1 MGGLLSKTL
10 IQDSNDNVVNALLG
24 MPIEKIEKDISK
36 SQKQFLT
43 EVLLFKELPFVQ
55 RMIFMA
61 TPHRGSEIAAWSLV
75 RWSNSLITL
84 PKNLVDRTR
93 DISRSIMIKT
103 KLIKNK
109 DPIYLH
115 TGLQN
120 LDPDSKSL
128 RLLEELPFVKRVT
141 YHTISGN
148 DKKAGI
154 PGGTDGI
161 VPYWSSHL
169 DGASSEM
176 IVKSGHSVQDKPSAI
191 EEVRRL
197 LLLHLAE
204 NGLLD
209 STQVPDAAQ

>member
-1 MGGLLSKTL
+1 
-10 IQDSNDNVVNALLG
+10 

-128 RLLEELPFVKRVT
+128 RLLEELPLVKRVT

-148 DKKAGI
+148 DEKAGI

-191 EEVRRL
+191 EEVRRI

-209 STQVPDAAQ
+209 PKQVPDAAQ